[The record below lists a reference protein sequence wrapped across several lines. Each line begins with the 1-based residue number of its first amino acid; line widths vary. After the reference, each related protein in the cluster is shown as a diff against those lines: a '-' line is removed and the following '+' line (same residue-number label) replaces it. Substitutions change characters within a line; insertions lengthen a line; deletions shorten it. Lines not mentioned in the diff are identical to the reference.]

1 MSKKEL
7 ALQFSKELDAL
18 SKKMKASFNDSIA
31 REWEVAS
38 VIQGTEILSQDMA
51 LLSDLYD
58 RKEPK
63 A

>member
-7 ALQFSKELDAL
+7 ALQFSKEFDSL

-31 REWEVAS
+31 RGWEVAS
-38 VIQGTEILSQDMA
+38 VIQGAEVLAQDME
-51 LLSDLYD
+51 LLAKLYD